1 MKLGKALSTGY
12 AQDAFE
18 QDAFEHGTDRER
30 STAEEPAERRTP
42 DPVKAAA
49 EAARPRQVVDAA
61 AR

>member
-12 AQDAFE
+12 AQDAY
-18 QDAFEHGTDRER
+18 EHDTDRER
-30 STAEEPAERRTP
+30 TAPEEPTERRTP
-42 DPVKAAA
+42 GPVEVTA